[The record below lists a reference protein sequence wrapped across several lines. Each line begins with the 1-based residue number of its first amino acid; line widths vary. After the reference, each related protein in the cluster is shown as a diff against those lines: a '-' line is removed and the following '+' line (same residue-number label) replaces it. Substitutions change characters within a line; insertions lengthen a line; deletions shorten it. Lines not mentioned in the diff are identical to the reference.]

1 MIVVFHHALNATL
14 PLSCASCLH
23 GRWASLWWSASLPS
37 YMFADYTMYLCLY
50 CVMVQLDEQ
59 FDPDMEYSIPI
70 SRRQT

>member
-1 MIVVFHHALNATL
+1 MED
-14 PLSCASCLH
+14 
-23 GRWASLWWSASLPS
+23 GASLWWSASLLS